1 MNMRE
6 KIKRRRVE
14 GMDVFSAAVLTAM
27 VLLILFPFY
36 ISVVVSF
43 TSSTSYI
50 RQPVQMFPQS
60 FTLENYS
67 YVIERMN
74 IGVGYRNTLFIV
86 LVGTALSMFISLTY
100 AYALAMKDYP
110 GKRLAFIFLLITM
123 YFGGGLIPNYLLI
136 RDLKLINNPFSIIF
150 FCGVSPF
157 NIIIIKNGVEQLP
170 ESLEEA
176 ARVSGANDWQIFTRI
191 VLPLIKPIV
200 VTFSLF
206 TAVGY
211 WNEWYWS
218 MIVLTKASVKTLQ
231 IMLRTIVDTVET
243 LEMDSSAADYTEVFS
258 QGMKMAAVV
267 ITMLPIM
274 AVYPFLQ
281 KHFAQGI
288 LVGAVKM

>member
-50 RQPVQMFPQS
+50 RQPVQLFPQS

-86 LVGTALSMFISLTY
+86 LVGTVLSMFIFLTY

-136 RDLKLINNPFSIIF
+136 RDLKLINNPFFIIF